1 MQNSLF
7 REKSLERIAS
17 PEQLNDYM
25 RVTSPAMWMVLGAV
39 IALLAGLLALSC
51 ATNLETLLPAEAVV
65 ADGVMEIRLPASKDD
80 EVDDGMT
87 VRVAG
92 QEVTID
98 YVRQD
103 ETGEVICTADID
115 AEDGTYDADIVTES
129 ISPISFLLNEKD

>member
-39 IALLAGLLALSC
+39 IALLAGLLVLSC

-65 ADGVMEIRLPASKDD
+65 TDGVMEITLPASKAD

-103 ETGEVICTADID
+103 ETGEVVCTADID

-129 ISPISFLLNEKD
+129 ISPISFLLNS

>member
-65 ADGVMEIRLPASKDD
+65 EDGMMEIRLPASKED

-103 ETGEVICTADID
+103 ETGEVVCTADID

-129 ISPISFLLNEKD
+129 ISPISFLLNS

>member
-39 IALLAGLLALSC
+39 IALLAGLLVLSC

-103 ETGEVICTADID
+103 ETGEVVCTADID

-129 ISPISFLLNEKD
+129 ISPISFLLNS

>member
-39 IALLAGLLALSC
+39 IALLAGLLVLSC

-65 ADGVMEIRLPASKDD
+65 TDGVMEITLPASKAD

-103 ETGEVICTADID
+103 ETGVAVCTADID

-129 ISPISFLLNEKD
+129 ISPISFLLNS